1 MMPTFWLIEKD
12 LSKATGKEEEQI

>member
-12 LSKATGKEEEQI
+12 ASKATGKEEEQI